1 MSFLRNNPQICD
13 QIESMQAMAASIELV
28 QYLPVLDRYS
38 SGDIFEEIGEM
49 FEDMSESNAIFIE
62 QQYAGF
68 NVFIKQFEDASR
80 SQYREMVGEFIST
93 LHQQCEYPFLIK
105 IKLCQNIRSVSHD
118 SKGEINGFGGAW
130 NSYSNEWIFA
140 NSIEHAIEIAT
151 ERGRKNLIR
160 HQTVLSAS

>member
-1 MSFLRNNPQICD
+1 MSFLRKNPKLCE
-13 QIESMQAMAASIELV
+13 QIETMQAMAVNIESI
-28 QYLPVLDRYS
+28 QYLPVLDPYQS
-38 SGDIFEEIGEM
+38 YEEIGEM

-68 NVFIKQFEDASR
+68 NAFIKQFEDASR
-80 SQYREMVGEFIST
+80 SQYKELVGEFIST

-130 NSYSNEWIFA
+130 NSYSNEWFFA

-151 ERGRKNLIR
+151 ERGRKNLLR